1 MRSHPPASRWWDLL
15 LLAPF
20 GTVVVSL
27 GGLEPAFAAG
37 SAASVAWSGW
47 LFAAI
52 LIGAFRAISHADVIA
67 ERLGEPLGTIVLTL
81 AAITIEVAAVCSVM
95 LQADPAE
102 GATVV
107 RDSMFAVLMLTLNGL
122 IGLALVIGGI
132 RRREQQFNLQSTSS
146 YLSLIT
152 VLAMIT
158 LWLPRASSSEE
169 GGWMSDPME
178 IFVGGASLLIYLVF
192 LWLQTTYYRE
202 FFTAPTADAGS
213 SRADVEPIAPAARRS
228 LAVPVTLLIVS
239 LLLVIALAKTLGG
252 KISDTLDVLDL
263 PPAIGGVLVAALVL
277 APEGLAALRAAG
289 RDDMQRTVNVLL
301 GSALATIGLTVPA
314 VMVLRFLTGIEPEMG
329 LEPPYLVLLI
339 ATLIVSTINLARGRV
354 NFLQGMVH
362 LILFLAWIMVILDE
376 ASGPPAVAP

>member
-1 MRSHPPASRWWDLL
+1 
-15 LLAPF
+15 
-20 GTVVVSL
+20 
-27 GGLEPAFAAG
+27 
-37 SAASVAWSGW
+37 
-47 LFAAI
+47 
-52 LIGAFRAISHADVIA
+52 
-67 ERLGEPLGTIVLTL
+67 
-81 AAITIEVAAVCSVM
+81 
-95 LQADPAE
+95 
-102 GATVV
+102 
-107 RDSMFAVLMLTLNGL
+107 
-122 IGLALVIGGI
+122 
-132 RRREQQFNLQSTSS
+132 
-146 YLSLIT
+146 
-152 VLAMIT
+152 
-158 LWLPRASSSEE
+158 
-169 GGWMSDPME
+169 MSDPME

-252 KISDTLDVLDL
+252 KISDTLDVLNL

>member
-1 MRSHPPASRWWDLL
+1 MSTNPPASRSWDLL
-15 LLAPF
+15 LLVPL
-20 GTVVVSL
+20 GTAIVSL
-27 GGLEPAFAAG
+27 GGLEPSFAAG
-37 SAASVAWSGW
+37 SAASVTWSIW

-95 LQADPAE
+95 LQADPSD

-158 LWLPRASSSEE
+158 MWLPRASSSEP

-192 LWLQTTYYRE
+192 LWLQTTYYQE
-202 FFTAPTADAGS
+202 FFTVPAGEGGP
-213 SRADVEPIAPAARRS
+213 SRAPVVHASPPGGRP
-228 LAVPVTLLIVS
+228 LAVPVTLMIVS

-252 KISDTLDVLDL
+252 KISATLDVLDL
-263 PPAIGGVLVAALVL
+263 PAAIGGVLVAALVL

-314 VMVLRFLTGIEPEMG
+314 VIVLRFVTGIEPEMG
-329 LEPPYLVLLI
+329 LEPPFLVLLI
-339 ATLIVSTINLARGRV
+339 ATLLVSAINLTRGRV

-376 ASGPPAVAP
+376 AGGPPAVTP